1 MKKTKEIEPSPEFME
16 SLKNMPKPPKYN
28 RYQKVARLCVE
39 KLHCISLDDLENP
52 TDRDR
57 IVYVA
62 GLLESLMFMDDE
74 EDYGARLDN

>member
-1 MKKTKEIEPSPEFME
+1 MKYRKNIEATELSPEFMA

-28 RYQKVARLCVE
+28 RYQKVARHCVE

-52 TDRDR
+52 ADRDR

-62 GLLESLMFMDDE
+62 GMLESLMFMDDKE
-74 EDYGARLDN
+74 ESE